1 MSQRAS
7 CQFTKSCVP
16 AEGFIQILTVA
27 AACALADVTL
37 TATQRVVWLRRL
49 QLFPLHYDLLNSLQ
63 ALSPT
68 KSAYSKGKNFTLGT
82 SHQKKLPH
90 QNTQM
95 HLKSQIFLFIFCT
108 NNSVFISIRLYKT
121 CHYRY
126 IHFLNHFNFHL
137 LSRCLLLK
145 S

>member
-1 MSQRAS
+1 MSQKAS
-7 CQFTKSCVP
+7 FQFTKSCVP

-90 QNTQM
+90 QNTQI
-95 HLKSQIFLFIFCT
+95 HLKSQIFLFIFCII
-108 NNSVFISIRLYKT
+108 FKKQQLG
-121 CHYRY
+121 
-126 IHFLNHFNFHL
+126 FHFNKTLQKMPL
-137 LSRCLLLK
+137 LVYTFSQ
-145 S
+145 SF